1 MLLTQHKAELGFG
14 IGFFKFRL
22 EDDHYTILQEVVELQ
37 WICVKAMRFS
47 VMNPASNQFLV
58 NDDS

>member
-14 IGFFKFRL
+14 IGFFEFRL

-37 WICVKAMRFS
+37 WIWVEILSFNVMDPVCNQNLVK
-47 VMNPASNQFLV
+47 
-58 NDDS
+58 